1 MKKILITKSFL
12 ETQGLGRR
20 MARECLKFPQI
31 RGKKALILALQGNL
45 GGGKTTFV
53 QGFAKGLGIKEKV
66 LSPTFIIMRKFQIPK
81 SKFQTP
87 NSKTKLATGQAN
99 SKFQIP
105 KFKYF
110 YHLDCYRIQKPKEI
124 MDLGFKELIAHP
136 ENIVTIEWAEKIKKL
151 LPKEAIFLNF
161 VFVDKNTRKIIVKK
175 GRDILLRSA
184 ALSLGR

>member
-20 MARECLKFPQI
+20 MAQECFKFPQI
-31 RGKKALILALQGNL
+31 RAKKAFVLALQGDL

-81 SKFQTP
+81 SKFQT
-87 NSKTKLATGQAN
+87 NSKI
-99 SKFQIP
+99 QIP
-105 KFKYF
+105 KLEYF
-110 YHLDCYRIQKPKEI
+110 YHLDCYRIQEPKEI

-136 ENIVTIEWAEKIKKL
+136 ENIVAIEWAEKIKKA

-161 VFVDKNTRKIIVKK
+161 VFINENTRKIIIKK
-175 GRDILLRSA
+175 GRDVLFRSA
-184 ALSLGR
+184 ALSLGS